1 MRGVEANYW
10 HLVGRN
16 REWRRQRPEDTGQKM
31 VKAICWEGWG
41 CGKRQDT
48 GSKNIRLRKKV

>member
-48 GSKNIRLRKKV
+48 GARTSG